1 MNTDV
6 LEASMKLETQ
16 YPNLFATLNKA
27 IKSGAE
33 IEDIK
38 LKIKVKQFDGAVK
51 YASIDRMGFVR
62 WHDTNIDQSMFSQ
75 IRP

>member
-1 MNTDV
+1 MNTNTSV

-16 YPNLFATLNKA
+16 YPNLLATLNKA

-38 LKIKVKQFDGAVK
+38 LKIKVKQFDGTVK
-51 YASIDRMGFVR
+51 YASIDRMGFVQWYYR
-62 WHDTNIDQSMFSQ
+62 ETGH
-75 IRP
+75 